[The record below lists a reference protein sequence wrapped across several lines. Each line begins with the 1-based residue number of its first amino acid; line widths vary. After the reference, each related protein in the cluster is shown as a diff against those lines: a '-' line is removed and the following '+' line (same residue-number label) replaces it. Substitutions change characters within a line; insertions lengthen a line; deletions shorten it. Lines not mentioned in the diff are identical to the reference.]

1 MRVRDL
7 KAYIQ
12 RNRFLLVNPAV
23 ASKLYHFVDKNDLR
37 YMALDC
43 NPLGWTKQI
52 VSNLPQQLRRH
63 FIEDKIKQ
71 CMDILHEKFDVSK
84 FVKYIQLANTDTKQD
99 ITLIIDE
106 IMSILKRSNQY
117 PALIDSLTVT
127 GFIRNIRNIEQ
138 IPLEMIDMCFY
149 YFHVEQ
155 MSQLIR
161 KRRNAKK
168 SELLNETFEVENKI
182 AWQICTSYRYPQPT
196 DLLEEILRSW
206 TSKTKTFKCIIDE
219 IMHEVIKFDLVDIAR
234 KIIGNKWHKINEK
247 DELQAQLTNGK
258 CHRLFIE
265 ISTFVEFEDYL
276 VDDSDSDSW

>member
-117 PALIDSLTVT
+117 PAEIDSLTVT

-149 YFHVEQ
+149 YFH
-155 MSQLIR
+155 
-161 KRRNAKK
+161 
-168 SELLNETFEVENKI
+168 VENKI

-265 ISTFVEFEDYL
+265 ISTFVE
-276 VDDSDSDSW
+276 